1 MRGKAFLFG
10 SVYFRESEG
19 LSQCNR
25 AILAFVVKCVF
36 SLGEPWILGGDWPH
50 VPADI
55 VSAPVCHQFGA
66 RSMCPSE
73 APVQPSARVIDYCLV
88 AADVHASMRHCKVV
102 HGINVKPHM
111 LVSCEVSAEAAN
123 ASIEVAGG
131 PRPFPKSLA
140 YGPCARPGAQ

>member
-1 MRGKAFLFG
+1 VAIGHTFLQTLCRLLCVIS
-10 SVYFRESEG
+10 SVRVP
-19 LSQCNR
+19 CIR
-25 AILAFVVKCVF
+25 VK
-36 SLGEPWILGGDWPH
+36 
-50 VPADI
+50 
-55 VSAPVCHQFGA
+55 HQSS
-66 RSMCPSE
+66 R
-73 APVQPSARVIDYCLV
+73 VRVIDYCLV